1 MNNYHIIISFLII
14 LFYWRCNTFIDLK
27 GMDYP
32 LLRVLLELIL
42 ITFLLV
48 AFKYKE
54 ELKEMTQFDK
64 FQKKI
69 EDYFNKTD

>member
-1 MNNYHIIISFLII
+1 MKNNHIIISFLII
-14 LFYWRCNTFIDLK
+14 LFYWICNTFIDLK

-48 AFKYKE
+48 ALKYKE

-64 FQKKI
+64 FQTKI

>member
-1 MNNYHIIISFLII
+1 MKNFHIIISFLII
-14 LFYWRCNTFIDLK
+14 LFYLRFNTFIDLK

-69 EDYFNKTD
+69 EDYFNKTN

>member
-1 MNNYHIIISFLII
+1 MKNFHIIISFLII
-14 LFYWRCNTFIDLK
+14 LFYLRFNTFIDLK

>member
-1 MNNYHIIISFLII
+1 
-14 LFYWRCNTFIDLK
+14 
-27 GMDYP
+27 MDYP
-32 LLRVLLELIL
+32 LIRVLLELIL

-69 EDYFNKTD
+69 EDYFNKTN

>member
-1 MNNYHIIISFLII
+1 MKNYHIIISFLII

-48 AFKYKE
+48 AFKYK
-54 ELKEMTQFDK
+54 MN
-64 FQKKI
+64 QKNSKNLENNLPI
-69 EDYFNKTD
+69 IIPGVSS